1 MAGWWFSPKIK
12 LLPQY
17 TFVPAILLKNGVKH
31 HNHNPILRT
40 ITIRTIMNN
49 YLTIFLC
56 FSSFNKQISLNAE
69 LGTPYINKIVNQ
81 HTYIHVIK
89 QKTRKK

>member
-1 MAGWWFSPKIK
+1 VVSPKIK

-17 TFVPAILLKNGVKH
+17 NCNIVESGVKH

-49 YLTIFLC
+49 YLTIFRSC
-56 FSSFNKQISLNAE
+56 VGKDVKSIAQTFQ
-69 LGTPYINKIVNQ
+69 
-81 HTYIHVIK
+81 
-89 QKTRKK
+89 